1 VQATNFE
8 VNFPMSASRGMS
20 LYLNLGHAPLL
31 YFVPGSLALATFA
44 AALFFPA
51 EEGKTAAGELAA

>member
-1 VQATNFE
+1 
-8 VNFPMSASRGMS
+8 MSASRGMS

-31 YFVPGSLALATFA
+31 YFALGSLALATFA

-51 EEGKTAAGELAA
+51 EEGKPAAGELAA

>member
-1 VQATNFE
+1 
-8 VNFPMSASRGMS
+8 MSASRGMS

-31 YFVPGSLALATFA
+31 YFALGSLAPATLA

-51 EEGKTAAGELAA
+51 EEGKPAAGELAA